1 MFQFVLRP
9 LTRIFHVRS
18 VVTAFD
24 VVRPKERC
32 TISGKWCMS
41 SAGGR
46 M

>member
-24 VVRPKERC
+24 VVRPKDFYFE
-32 TISGKWCMS
+32 GEKNQ
-41 SAGGR
+41 
-46 M
+46 